1 MATYSYEQFQKAAQ
15 DSGLLGTFSTSD
27 LELARRNPDAG
38 MSILRYKQDYNA
50 ATTDEARALANLGAE
65 SVRSSYGN
73 YTGGADGSGFY
84 LEPLSPSSF
93 HAGTAPTYQNPY
105 AGDIQDLWARQ
116 NSFDSYEYA
125 GGAAP
130 VYNNRYDATIQSL
143 IGDILNREDFSYN
156 PETDPL
162 YSQYRKQYT
171 REGQRATQDAL
182 GAAAAASEGIPSSY
196 ATTAAAQ
203 AGNYYASQL
212 TDKIPELYELAYNKY
227 LNDYNMQLSD
237 LGVVQGAE
245 QADYAK
251 YLNELSQYNTD
262 REFDYGTWL
271 DEYNLA
277 RDRLQTAQALEQVGY
292 DRYLNDLN
300 QYNLDRE
307 FNYGQLLDEIN
318 SQTLERQE
326 ALDRALTAAEF
337 GDFRGLQQQGI
348 NPDAQVLYDFNRTA
362 AGSTGGSGGGS
373 GAGTTYSQ
381 AELLS
386 AWSKLKSNNGDL
398 SKLKASEIEVLLTA
412 GIIDGNG
419 NPVRGTGSTA
429 ATESGTGTMQNS
441 AAAWAGSGAIG
452 TVESGDPVVDEYVRN
467 ARRNG
472 YLNSRVL
479 DELEQLERTGQINER
494 QTSQILGRLGIR

>member
-1 MATYSYEQFQKAAQ
+1 MATYNYEQFQKAAQ
-15 DSGLLGTFSTSD
+15 DSGLWNTFSQSD

-50 ATTDEARALANLGAE
+50 ATTDEARTLANLGAE

-73 YTGGADGSGFY
+73 YQGGADGSGFY

-93 HAGTAPTYQNPY
+93 TSGTAPTYQNPY
-105 AGDIQDLWARQ
+105 EGEIKDLWDRQ
-116 NSFDSYEYA
+116 NSFDSYTYE

-130 VYNNRYDATIQSL
+130 VYKNRYDADIQSL
-143 IGDILNREDFSYN
+143 IGEILNREDFSYN

-162 YSQYRKQYT
+162 YSQYRKQYA

-182 GAAAAASEGIPSSY
+182 GAASAASAGIPSSY
-196 ATTAAAQ
+196 AATAAAQ
-203 AGNYYASQL
+203 AGNYYSAQL

-237 LGVVQGAE
+237 LGVLQGAE
-245 QADYAK
+245 QSDYSK
-251 YLNELSQYNTD
+251 YLNQLQQYNTD

-277 RDRLQTAQALEQVGY
+277 RDRLQTAQALEQTGY
-292 DRYLNDLN
+292 DRYLTDLN

-318 SQTLERQE
+318 SQTLQRQE

-337 GDFRGLQQQGI
+337 GDFRGLQRQGI
-348 NPDAQVLYDFNRTA
+348 RPDAQALANWSSTA
-362 AGSTGGSGGGS
+362 AGGSTGG
-373 GAGTTYSQ
+373 AGTGTQAQYSQ

-386 AWSKLKSNNGDL
+386 ALSKFESSKGDL
-398 SKLKASEIEVLLTA
+398 SKLKADEIAILLDA
-412 GIIDGNG
+412 GIIDLYGNAVQG
-419 NPVRGTGSTA
+419 
-429 ATESGTGTMQNS
+429 SGTGTEEQTEPVQNS
-441 AAAWAGSGAIG
+441 TSAWAGAGPTG
-452 TVESGDPVVDEYVRN
+452 TGETGDRVVDEYVKN
-467 ARRNG
+467 KKRNG
-472 YLNSRVL
+472 YSYERTL
-479 DELEQLERTGQINER
+479 DELELMENTRQLEER
-494 QTSQILGRLGIR
+494 QTSQILGRLGIRQ

>member
-212 TDKIPELYELAYNKY
+212 TDKIPELY
-227 LNDYNMQLSD
+227 
-237 LGVVQGAE
+237 
-245 QADYAK
+245 
-251 YLNELSQYNTD
+251 
-262 REFDYGTWL
+262 
-271 DEYNLA
+271 
-277 RDRLQTAQALEQVGY
+277 
-292 DRYLNDLN
+292 
-300 QYNLDRE
+300 
-307 FNYGQLLDEIN
+307 
-318 SQTLERQE
+318 
-326 ALDRALTAAEF
+326 
-337 GDFRGLQQQGI
+337 
-348 NPDAQVLYDFNRTA
+348 
-362 AGSTGGSGGGS
+362 
-373 GAGTTYSQ
+373 
-381 AELLS
+381 
-386 AWSKLKSNNGDL
+386 
-398 SKLKASEIEVLLTA
+398 
-412 GIIDGNG
+412 
-419 NPVRGTGSTA
+419 
-429 ATESGTGTMQNS
+429 
-441 AAAWAGSGAIG
+441 
-452 TVESGDPVVDEYVRN
+452 
-467 ARRNG
+467 
-472 YLNSRVL
+472 
-479 DELEQLERTGQINER
+479 
-494 QTSQILGRLGIR
+494 

>member
-15 DSGLLGTFSTSD
+15 NSGLLGSFSTSD
-27 LELARRNPDAG
+27 LELARQNPDAG
-38 MSILRYKQDYNA
+38 MSILRYKQDYNS
-50 ATTDEARALANLGAE
+50 ATTDEARTLANLGAE

-73 YTGGADGSGFY
+73 YKGGTDGSGFY

-93 HAGTAPTYQNPY
+93 NAGTAPTYQNSY
-105 AGDIQDLWARQ
+105 AGDIQDLWAKQ

-143 IGDILNREDFSYN
+143 IGEILNREDFSYN

-182 GAAAAASEGIPSSY
+182 GAAAAASAGIPSSY
-196 ATTAAAQ
+196 AATAAAQ

-245 QADYAK
+245 QSDYAK

-262 REFDYGTWL
+262 REFDYGAWL

-277 RDRLQTAQALEQVGY
+277 RDRLQTAQTLEQTGY
-292 DRYLNDLN
+292 DRYLNELN
-300 QYNLDRE
+300 QYNTDRE

-326 ALDRALTAAEF
+326 AMDRALTAADF
-337 GDFRGLQQQGI
+337 GDFGALERLGI
-348 NPDAQVLYDFNRTA
+348 TPDAQALANFQGTA
-362 AGSTGGSGGGS
+362 AGSTGGSGS
-373 GAGTTYSQ
+373 SAGTPYSMG
-381 AELLS
+381 ELLS
-386 AWSKLKSNNGDL
+386 AMSKYEALGTDINGNKKL
-398 SKLKASEIEVLLTA
+398 NELKASEIEILLAA
-412 GIIDGNG
+412 GIIDMNG
-419 NPVRGTGSTA
+419 NRVSGAGNTTA
-429 ATESGTGTMQNS
+429 VEGQTGTDEEEIQIGTQNNRDIAYWTQILMQIPDKNERINRIEKLYNNKTINEPT
-441 AAAWAGSGAIG
+441 AEILIG
-452 TVESGDPVVDEYVRN
+452 TVS
-467 ARRNG
+467 
-472 YLNSRVL
+472 SF
-479 DELEQLERTGQINER
+479 
-494 QTSQILGRLGIR
+494 